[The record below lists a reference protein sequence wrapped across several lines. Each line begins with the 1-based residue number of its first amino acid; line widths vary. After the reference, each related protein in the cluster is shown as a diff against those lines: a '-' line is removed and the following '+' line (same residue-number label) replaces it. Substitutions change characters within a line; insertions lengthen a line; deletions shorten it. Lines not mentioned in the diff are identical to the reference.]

1 MPKSPPELD
10 YWNKPPVPPIQPPGI
25 PGYTDPEIP
34 LEGEER
40 HVVPRTTSGP
50 YTWQFEPLPE
60 SDIHEIKSSCDYSEV
75 HTDAKQVCGTCG
87 VKDRR
92 FGSRERN
99 TNRCCRS
106 KCANK
111 KIPHDQNVVYQWED
125 TSSSA
130 QCRSFLL
137 CNACVHFL
145 RERCDA
151 ALQPVLRR

>member
-1 MPKSPPELD
+1 MYS
-10 YWNKPPVPPIQPPGI
+10 GI
-25 PGYTDPEIP
+25 PASGLWPE
-34 LEGEER
+34 
-40 HVVPRTTSGP
+40 
-50 YTWQFEPLPE
+50 FEPLPE
-60 SDIHEIKSSCDYSEV
+60 SDIHEIKSSCADSEV

-99 TNRCCRS
+99 ANRCCRS

-125 TSSSA
+125 TSV

-137 CNACVHFL
+137 CNACVQFL

-151 ALQPVLRR
+151 ALQPVLARAVTRALRPRVAVYAV